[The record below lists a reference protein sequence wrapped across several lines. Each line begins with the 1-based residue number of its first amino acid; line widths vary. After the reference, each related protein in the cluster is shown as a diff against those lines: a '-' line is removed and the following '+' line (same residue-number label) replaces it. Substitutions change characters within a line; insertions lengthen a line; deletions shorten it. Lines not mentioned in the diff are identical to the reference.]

1 MHILKNINKIL
12 IYNDQKISDAIAK
25 INSSNIKILFVV
37 NKKKKLL
44 GSVSSGDLR
53 RSISQKLNHN
63 SSVEDIM
70 SKKVKY
76 FYEKN

>member
-44 GSVSSGDLR
+44 G
-53 RSISQKLNHN
+53 
-63 SSVEDIM
+63 
-70 SKKVKY
+70 
-76 FYEKN
+76 

>member
-12 IYNDQKISDAIAK
+12 IYNDQKIFDAIAK

-44 GSVSSGDLR
+44 
-53 RSISQKLNHN
+53 
-63 SSVEDIM
+63 E
-70 SKKVKY
+70 
-76 FYEKN
+76 